1 MKKITKKSKSVRSNN
16 TGINLPPD
24 RIFEL
29 CQQTPDKDEFTYQLS
44 ASHMLHYLDLSKTAK
59 DFYSHL
65 SEIILVSDKLTQ
77 AEREYLA
84 NLVKEPYKPK
94 RGAGIKEQRYHEI
107 YQDFIFLLDIE
118 EVPDTEKIRRVD
130 AIKIIMEK
138 YKVTADA
145 AGKSYDIARRW
156 NGEAP
161 PPKKSKAQSG
171 NK

>member
-1 MKKITKKSKSVRSNN
+1 MKKITKKTKSVRTNN
-16 TGINLPPD
+16 KGINLPPEK
-24 RIFEL
+24 IVEL
-29 CQQTPDKDEFTYQLS
+29 CLPTPEEEYFTYQLS
-44 ASHMLHYLDLSKTAK
+44 ASHLLHFLDLTKTAK
-59 DFYSHL
+59 DFYSQL
-65 SEIILVSDKLTQ
+65 SEVILVSDKLTQ

-107 YQDFIFLLDIE
+107 YQDFIFLLHIE

-145 AGKSYDIARRW
+145 AGKSYDIARKHH
-156 NGEAP
+156 GDAP
-161 PPKKSKAQSG
+161 PPKKARAKSG